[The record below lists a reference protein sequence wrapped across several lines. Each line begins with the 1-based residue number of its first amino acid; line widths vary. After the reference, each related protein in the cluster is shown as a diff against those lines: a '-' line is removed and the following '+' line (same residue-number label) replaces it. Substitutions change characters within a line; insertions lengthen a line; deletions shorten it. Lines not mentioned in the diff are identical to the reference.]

1 MHKYASEEERAAK
14 NQKTTVRH
22 FGFTEK
28 VYGLP
33 CTFRTMLVW
42 KRHHRNAIVR
52 ISFFTGRHTGPE
64 AEERE
69 KLIMTMREKVEWQS
83 MEDDERVAAVLS
95 YACRDD
101 GVGRGVEKMWR
112 MRFFDRSLI
121 VPAPPP
127 PPLIP
132 NV

>member
-1 MHKYASEEERAAK
+1 MVLQRWRLRQADGEVLA
-14 NQKTTVRH
+14 
-22 FGFTEK
+22 EK
-28 VYGLP
+28 EGCVGIVEHWLLR
-33 CTFRTMLVW
+33 CTGM
-42 KRHHRNAIVR
+42 
-52 ISFFTGRHTGPE
+52 

-69 KLIMTMREKVEWQS
+69 KLIRTMREKVEWQS

-112 MRFFDRSLI
+112 KRFFDRSLT

-127 PPLIP
+127 PLR
-132 NV
+132 

>member
-1 MHKYASEEERAAK
+1 MSRFVNVHS
-14 NQKTTVRH
+14 Q
-22 FGFTEK
+22 
-28 VYGLP
+28 
-33 CTFRTMLVW
+33 
-42 KRHHRNAIVR
+42 
-52 ISFFTGRHTGPE
+52 
-64 AEERE
+64 RE
-69 KLIMTMREKVEWQS
+69 KLIRTMREKVEWQS

-112 MRFFDRSLI
+112 KRFFDRSLT

-127 PPLIP
+127 PPLLIP

>member
-1 MHKYASEEERAAK
+1 MCRNYRSEEVENVEHLLLR
-14 NQKTTVRH
+14 
-22 FGFTEK
+22 
-28 VYGLP
+28 
-33 CTFRTMLVW
+33 CTGM
-42 KRHHRNAIVR
+42 
-52 ISFFTGRHTGPE
+52 

-83 MEDDERVAAVLS
+83 MEGDERVAAVLS

-112 MRFFDRSLI
+112 KHFFDRSLT
-121 VPAPPP
+121 VPVPPL
-127 PPLIP
+127 LIP